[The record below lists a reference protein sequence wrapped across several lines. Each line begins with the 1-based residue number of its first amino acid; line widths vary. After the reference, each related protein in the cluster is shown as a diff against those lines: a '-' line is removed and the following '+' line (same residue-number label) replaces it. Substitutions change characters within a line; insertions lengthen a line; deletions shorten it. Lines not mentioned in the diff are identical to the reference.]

1 MNSWLLSSSIRRW
14 AAAGSGS
21 YTSESCSQLIGQSVS
36 ALVLLLGSSLLILFC
51 WSSIEGMGVDLRR
64 LPLRTA
70 ILGASNARSD
80 SYGGKV
86 SGRFALRDFGV
97 VFFTNQSPWE
107 IARLADRIVREVAGA
122 RVLGILFEQ
131 CPPRSPAGN
140 PRNLWRN
147 LLDPAHYPYF
157 S

>member
-21 YTSESCSQLIGQSVS
+21 YSSESCSQLIGQSVS

-51 WSSIEGMGVDLRR
+51 WSSTEGMGVDLRR

-97 VFFTNQSPWE
+97 VFFSNQSPWE
-107 IARLADRIVREVAGA
+107 IARLADRIVREVPGA
-122 RVLGILFEQ
+122 RVGGILYEQ
-131 CPPRSPAGN
+131 CPPRTLAGN
-140 PRNLWRN
+140 LGGPWRN
-147 LLDPAHYPYF
+147 LRAPPY
-157 S
+157 